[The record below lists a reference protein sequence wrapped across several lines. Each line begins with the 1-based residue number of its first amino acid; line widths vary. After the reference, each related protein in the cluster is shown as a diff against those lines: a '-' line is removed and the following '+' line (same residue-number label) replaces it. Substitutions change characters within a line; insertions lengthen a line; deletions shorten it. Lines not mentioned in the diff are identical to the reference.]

1 MWAALKNGPVILPI
15 KNHRTPAS
23 IIWIKHTKIMKNT
36 ELIFIDSSACFIDE
50 ISAIKIKKAINA
62 RLIDN
67 RTPIN
72 AHEEFLDRSIWNLFI
87 FHAAFQINRISPSF
101 A

>member
-1 MWAALKNGPVILPI
+1 
-15 KNHRTPAS
+15 
-23 IIWIKHTKIMKNT
+23 MKNT

-50 ISAIKIKKAINA
+50 ISTIKINKAISA

-67 RTPIN
+67 RTPTN
-72 AHEEFLDRSIWNLFI
+72 FHEEFLDRSIWNLFI
-87 FHAAFQINRISPSF
+87 FHAAFRINRISPSF